1 MIAFICTEKVL
12 DCGVGVELDPISFYP
27 VIIVSSLY
35 SAYFSPRVAFPILKR
50 VVDLIGFGH
59 NDAASHCFCM
69 QKSVSARPEQF
80 SAMVHT
86 RRIPNSAPLFL
97 GSEPIVRQD
106 PNLHLKMPI
115 SSISLDRTYRKRRP
129 CSGVAWRG

>member
-12 DCGVGVELDPISFYP
+12 DCGVGVELDPISFYL
-27 VIIVSSLY
+27 VIIVSRLDSSL
-35 SAYFSPRVAFPILKR
+35 FSPRVAFPIAKR
-50 VVDLIGFGH
+50 FVELIGFGH

-69 QKSVSARPEQF
+69 QKPASARPEEF

-97 GSEPIVRQD
+97 GSEPIFRHD

-115 SSISLDRTYRKRRP
+115 WSISLDHTYRKRRP